1 MTGSATAP
9 EDWLMSDKRWT
20 LVAVVLGSGIVFLD
34 STIVPVAL
42 PRIGEE
48 LSSTFL
54 RTLEAQSYVYYGYL
68 LSLSALL
75 ILAGAL
81 TDFHG
86 RRRMFAIGLVGFAAT
101 SVVCGIAPNMEWLIV
116 GRILQGAAGAVLV
129 PGSLSIITAT
139 FEGEEQGRAFGVWA
153 GASAATTILGP
164 VVGGA
169 LVAYV
174 SWRAAFLINVPLVA
188 VALWATL
195 ANIAESRDEEA
206 SGRFHW
212 LGAGVVAVAVGGL
225 TFGAIRGQSQQ
236 WEDPVAFVSLA
247 IGAVAAAAFPV
258 LMARSP
264 NPLVP
269 LDLFRSRNFTITN
282 ISTLLIYGA
291 IYVMIQFAALFTV
304 GVLGYNEVGFGI
316 AVIPTTLFLA
326 LFSTKFGALAD
337 RYGPRIFM
345 AVGPALM
352 GLGLLWFLR
361 IPSDSTPWRFELSE
375 LGSYLPPAGFTVDV
389 LPAFVLFG
397 LGLMVMVAPLTT
409 ALMRSAPVRHA
420 GVASAINNAVSRVGP
435 QLAGALLF
443 IAISASFYGGLA
455 SRVPGVD
462 ASSPALREQ
471 VSPLNPPRA
480 DVDSEIAAAA
490 DEASTDA
497 FRVAMLVAGL
507 MCLGGAAVNAAGIRN
522 PTPEP
527 AAPERHAVSPCPQ
540 APPLEV
546 QGS

>member
-1 MTGSATAP
+1 MP
-9 EDWLMSDKRWT
+9 NKRWT
-20 LVAVVLGSGIVFLD
+20 LFAVVLGSGIVFLD

-68 LSLSALL
+68 LTLSALL

-81 TDFHG
+81 TDYYG
-86 RRRMFAIGLVGFAAT
+86 RRLLFTIGLIGFAAT
-101 SVVCGIAPNMEWLIV
+101 SVLCAVAQNMEWLII

-164 VVGGA
+164 VIGGG

-174 SWRAAFLINVPLVA
+174 SWRAAFWINVPLCVW
-188 VALWATL
+188 ALWATL
-195 ANIAESRDEEA
+195 TKMEETRDEDA
-206 SGRFHW
+206 TRRFHW
-212 LGAGVVAVAVGGL
+212 AGAFVVAVAVGGL

-236 WEDPVAFVSLA
+236 WSDPVAYASLA
-247 IGAVAAAAFPV
+247 AGVAAAIAFPF

-291 IYVMIQFAALFTV
+291 IYVLIQFAALFTI

-316 AVIPTTLFLA
+316 ATVPTSLFLA
-326 LFSTKFGALAD
+326 LFSTKFGTLAD
-337 RYGPRIFM
+337 RYGPRVFM
-345 AVGPALM
+345 TVGPAIM
-352 GLGLLWFLR
+352 GAGLLWFVR
-361 IPSDSTPWRFELSE
+361 MPSDSDPWRFDPGDP
-375 LGSYLPPAGFTVDV
+375 GSYLPPGDFAVDL

-397 LGLMVMVAPLTT
+397 IGLMIMVAPLTT

-420 GVASAINNAVSRVGP
+420 GVASAFNNAVSRVGP

-443 IAISASFYGGLA
+443 IAISATFYGNLA
-455 SRVPGVD
+455 SEVPGLD
-462 ASSPALREQ
+462 PSSPELRER
-471 VSPLNPPRA
+471 VSPLNPVPPGT
-480 DVDSEIAAAA
+480 DPEIATAA
-490 DEASTDA
+490 DDASTGA
-497 FRVAMLVAGL
+497 FHVAMLSAAL
-507 MCLGGAAVNAAGIRN
+507 MCLGGAAVNALGIRN

-527 AAPERHAVSPCPQ
+527 EEPKHQPVNPCPQ
-540 APPLEV
+540 APLVEV
-546 QGS
+546 EVP